1 MRNKSHTGVYRVS
14 WQEQLRNLDEELASG
29 RLSADEYRQRRDQV
43 LTSAVTPGDSSQ
55 PYAPPSPPPGTPPQ
69 GQPQSQ
75 PPQGQP
81 PTAES
86 TQIIAP
92 VSPSRGFP
100 QQNAPQ
106 ANTPQQNSEATQ
118 VVRGPDPS
126 ADRTQAVQ
134 GGWPATAGDADR
146 TQVVPGGTASS
157 PPGGI
162 PMGGHRPQ
170 QPTWNTPDTD
180 ASPPWGGS
188 EFPPLPAQGPDSWIT
203 QGPEVF
209 GTKSGGKGKIIGI
222 VVAVLVLAG
231 LGVGAF
237 LIWGQGSSSEQA
249 GPGDQTPPA
258 ASSQAPPPAPPDPL
272 PTAKLAGQ
280 AEAHPEIKSMAD
292 IPQLNYLGPKELEA
306 YNTAT
311 SGAGDTKVVVYHLT
325 DGSQVVLML
334 TEAFA
339 PAAAQ
344 DAVEK
349 LKDVQV
355 ENGAK
360 TDTASP
366 VGVQTTEIGVKGGQP
381 AQVRGHYVSGSVI
394 VRVDVANTSGL
405 EAAKSSYETAL
416 AAQLSAL
423 PSNG

>member
-1 MRNKSHTGVYRVS
+1 MRNKSHTGVYQVS

-43 LTSAVTPGDSSQ
+43 LTSAVTQGDSPQ
-55 PYAPPSPPPGTPPQ
+55 PYAQQTPPGTPPQ
-69 GQPQSQ
+69 GQPQSPPPQ
-75 PPQGQP
+75 PPQQP
-81 PTAES
+81 VAES

-100 QQNAPQ
+100 QQNPPHSGAPQ
-106 ANTPQQNSEATQ
+106 HNSEATQ
-118 VVRGPDPS
+118 VVRGVDPG
-126 ADRTQAVQ
+126 AERTQAVQ
-134 GGWPATAGDADR
+134 GMQGGWPAVPGDADR
-146 TQVVPGGTASS
+146 TQVVPGGTAS

-162 PMGGHRPQ
+162 PMGGHRQ
-170 QPTWNTPDTD
+170 QPTWNTPETD
-180 ASPPWGGS
+180 ASPPWGGN
-188 EFPPLPAQGPDSWIT
+188 EFPPLASQGPDSWIT

-209 GTKSGGKGKIIGI
+209 GTKSSGKGKVIGI
-222 VVAVLVLAG
+222 VVAVLVLVG

-237 LIWGQGSSSEQA
+237 LIWGPGSSNNQA
-249 GPGDQTPPA
+249 GPSDQPAPPA
-258 ASSQAPPPAPPDPL
+258 TSQAPAPPPDPL

-280 AEAHPEIKSMAD
+280 AEAHPEIKTMAD

-306 YNTAT
+306 YDSAT
-311 SGAGDTKVVVYHLT
+311 SGAGDTKVVVYHLS

-344 DAVEK
+344 DAVDK
-349 LKDVQV
+349 LKAVQI

-360 TDTASP
+360 TDTESP

-381 AQVRGHYVSGSVI
+381 AQVRGHYVSGNVI
-394 VRVDVANTSGL
+394 VRVDVSNATGL
-405 EAAKSSYETAL
+405 EAAKSSYDAAL
-416 AAQLSAL
+416 AAQLSTL